1 MNRQP
6 TSLFAARPT
15 ALQEW
20 QRGGSV
26 VASAHVGMATGAG
39 LYFYTSSLFV
49 IPLSEQY
56 GWSRGDIAMGAA
68 LGLLGSLTAP
78 LIGRLTDRFGAR
90 IIAAISFVMIAAVF
104 AVMSQMPGPYIH
116 FVLLSALFGIVAPG
130 ATGMTFSR
138 AVTGWFER
146 ARGQALG
153 IMAAGASIGALLFT
167 PLIAHMIWQYGP
179 EGGLLTL
186 AALAAFLGAPV
197 ILVGL
202 KDRVA
207 ENEVSEAELHEESG
221 TGALGSLAAIER
233 SAPASRSKIWASL
246 RSRSFIALALA
257 VFVTNIPTSGI
268 LTQLE
273 PLLRHNGIERT
284 APLIAMYS
292 VVVLI
297 ARIGIG
303 WLFDRTDA
311 RYVAAVVTMAAAAGC
326 LMFYS
331 GAPGWMVIMGIV
343 CVGLMQGLELDAI
356 GYFVGRHFDRD
367 EFGLMFG
374 MLLTISLLGTALG
387 VVGFGMLY
395 DATLSYDLALTLA
408 AGGLVVALAAYL
420 SIPREAE

>member
-6 TSLFAARPT
+6 LSVSAVRPT
-15 ALQEW
+15 ALEEW
-20 QRGGSV
+20 KRGGSV

-78 LIGRLTDRFGAR
+78 LIGRMTDRFGAR
-90 IIAAISFVMIAAVF
+90 LIAATSFLLMAAVF
-104 AVMSQMPGPYIH
+104 AAMSQMPGPYFH
-116 FVLLSALFGIVAPG
+116 FVLLSAVFGIVAPG

-186 AALAAFLGAPV
+186 AALAAFVGAPIV
-197 ILVGL
+197 LLGL
-202 KDRVA
+202 RDRPAAVEGCEDELSRDRDALLSLAVA
-207 ENEVSEAELHEESG
+207 E
-221 TGALGSLAAIER
+221 R
-233 SAPASRSKIWASL
+233 PAPANSAKVWASL
-246 RSRSFIALALA
+246 RSRSFVALALA
-257 VFVTNIPTSGI
+257 VFATNIPTSGI

-292 VVVLI
+292 AVVLI
-297 ARIGIG
+297 ARIAIG

-311 RYVAAVVTMAAAAGC
+311 RYVAALVTMAAAGGC
-326 LMFYS
+326 LMFHS
-331 GAPGWMVIMGIV
+331 GAPAWMVILAIV

-356 GYFVGRHFDRD
+356 AYFVGRHFDRD

-387 VVGFGMLY
+387 VVGFGMVY
-395 DATLSYDLALTLA
+395 DATLSYDLALGLA
-408 AGGLVVALAAYL
+408 AGGLAFALIAYL
-420 SIPREAE
+420 AIPRDAR

>member
-6 TSLFAARPT
+6 MSLFAARPT

-20 QRGGSV
+20 KRGGSV

-68 LGLLGSLTAP
+68 LGLLGSFTAP
-78 LIGRLTDRFGAR
+78 LIGRMTDRFGAR
-90 IIAAISFVMIAAVF
+90 IIAAVSFVLIATVF
-104 AVMSQMPGPYIH
+104 AAMSQMPGPYYH
-116 FVLLSALFGIVAPG
+116 LVLLSALFGIVAPG

-167 PLIAHMIWQYGP
+167 PLVAHMIGQYGP

-197 ILVGL
+197 ILLGL
-202 KDRVA
+202 KDKAAVG
-207 ENEVSEAELHEESG
+207 EVSEAEIDERE
-221 TGALGSLAAIER
+221 GASSRGPLAAGER
-233 SAPASRSKIWASL
+233 PTPADRAKVWASL

-257 VFVTNIPTSGI
+257 VFATNIPTAGI

-273 PLLRHNGIERT
+273 PLLKHNGIDEA

-292 VVVLI
+292 AVVLI
-297 ARIGIG
+297 ARLAIG

-311 RYVAAVVTMAAAAGC
+311 RHVSAVVTMAAAAGC
-326 LMFYS
+326 LMFHS
-331 GAPGWMVIMGIV
+331 GAPGWMVIVAIV

-356 GYFVGRHFDRD
+356 AYFVGRHFGRD
-367 EFGLMFG
+367 EFGLIFG

-395 DATLSYDLALTLA
+395 DATLSYDLALGLA
-408 AGGLVVALAAYL
+408 AGGLVFALLAYL
-420 SIPREAE
+420 SIPREAG